1 MMSSCFTTVLLP
13 AAVIIAHVF
22 ILLYSSVVPGG
33 TSGCLAT
40 HSLSS
45 VARDW
50 GHGLDLAADIC
61 DGRRTTDDGRR
72 RCVLHACGHRCGGA
86 DGVALPPRR
95 FSLNSAPCW
104 CWRVLL
110 APAILEM
117 DSTEPRSQ
125 KNTANRDGA
134 SSRISARLATFC
146 LRDPPDSHIQPRQR
160 RRRTW
165 VGATPRGRRACSRPP
180 ARRRCRRYRQP
191 PPAAAATAAAASAP
205 LQGAFRLYTW
215 AHRSRVPLRCMRQ
228 ICVAT
233 DAAAA

>member
-1 MMSSCFTTVLLP
+1 MF
-13 AAVIIAHVF
+13 
-22 ILLYSSVVPGG
+22 
-33 TSGCLAT
+33 
-40 HSLSS
+40 
-45 VARDW
+45 
-50 GHGLDLAADIC
+50 GHPQLIKCGEGLGPRIGL
-61 DGRRTTDDGRR
+61 GRRHLRRTTGDAVVSCMHAATIAAAQMAL
-72 RCVLHACGHRCGGA
+72 RCH
-86 DGVALPPRR
+86 PRR

-146 LRDPPDSHIQPRQR
+146 LTDPPDSHIQ
-160 RRRTW
+160 
-165 VGATPRGRRACSRPP
+165 
-180 ARRRCRRYRQP
+180 
-191 PPAAAATAAAASAP
+191 P